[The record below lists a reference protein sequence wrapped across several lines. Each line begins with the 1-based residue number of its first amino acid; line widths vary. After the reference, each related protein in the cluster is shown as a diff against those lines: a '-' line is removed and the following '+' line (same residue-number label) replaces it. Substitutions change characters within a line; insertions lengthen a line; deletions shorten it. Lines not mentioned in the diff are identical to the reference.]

1 MMVDIQTVSIGVASA
16 SVVAG
21 VIYYAFQIRH
31 QAKMRQTD
39 LIMRVYSTLST
50 KELEEAWYK
59 VLNLEFKD
67 YDDFAKKHGSIMS
80 ETPENVAFSI
90 IAYFFDGIGVLLHK
104 KLVDIDLIDDLMS
117 ESIIVTWEKMKPIV
131 EGYRKQYGFK
141 KDLVWFENL
150 YNEIKK
156 REQEGANDG

>member
-1 MMVDIQTVSIGVASA
+1 VVDVQTVSIAIASA
-16 SVVAG
+16 GVFVAA
-21 VIYYAFQIRH
+21 IYYVLQIRH
-31 QAKMRQTD
+31 QSRMRQTD
-39 LIMRVYSTLST
+39 LIMRVYSALST

-67 YDDFAKKHGSIMS
+67 YNDFLKKYEDIMS
-80 ETPENVAFSI
+80 ETSVNVAFSI

-104 KLVDIDLIDDLMS
+104 KLVDIDLVDDLMS

-131 EGYRKQYGFK
+131 EGYRKRYGFK

>member
-1 MMVDIQTVSIGVASA
+1 MVDVQTVSIAIASA
-16 SVVAG
+16 GVFVAA
-21 VIYYAFQIRH
+21 IYYVLQIRH
-31 QAKMRQTD
+31 QSRMRQTD
-39 LIMRVYSTLST
+39 LIMRVYSALST

-67 YDDFAKKHGSIMS
+67 YNDFLKKYEDIMS
-80 ETPENVAFSI
+80 ETSVNVAFSI

-104 KLVDIDLIDDLMS
+104 KLVDIDLVDDLMS

-131 EGYRKQYGFK
+131 EGYRKRYGFK

>member
-1 MMVDIQTVSIGVASA
+1 MVDIQTVSIAIASA
-16 SVVAG
+16 GVFVAA
-21 VIYYAFQIRH
+21 IYYVLQIRH
-31 QAKMRQTD
+31 QSRMRQTD
-39 LIMRVYSTLST
+39 LIMRVYSALST

-67 YDDFAKKHGSIMS
+67 YNDFLKKYGDIMS
-80 ETPENVAFSI
+80 ETSVNVAFSI

-104 KLVDIDLIDDLMS
+104 KLVDIDLVDDLMS

-131 EGYRKQYGFK
+131 EGYRKRYGFK

-156 REQEGANDG
+156 REQKGANDG

>member
-1 MMVDIQTVSIGVASA
+1 MVDVQTVSIAIASA
-16 SVVAG
+16 GVFVAA
-21 VIYYAFQIRH
+21 IYYVLQIRH
-31 QAKMRQTD
+31 QSRMRQTD
-39 LIMRVYSTLST
+39 LIMRVYSALST

-67 YDDFAKKHGSIMS
+67 YNDFLKKYGDIMS
-80 ETPENVAFSI
+80 ETSVNVAFSI

-104 KLVDIDLIDDLMS
+104 KLVDIDLVDDLMS

-131 EGYRKQYGFK
+131 EGYRKRYGFK

>member
-1 MMVDIQTVSIGVASA
+1 MVDLQTVSIVIASA

-21 VIYYAFQIRH
+21 IVYYAFQVRH
-31 QAKMRQTD
+31 QTKLRETE

-59 VLNLEFKD
+59 VLNLQCKD
-67 YDDFAKKHGSIMS
+67 YSDFVKKYGDIMS
-80 ETPENVAFSI
+80 DNSINIAFSI
-90 IAYFFDGIGVLLHK
+90 IANFFEGIGALLHK
-104 KLVDIDLIDDLMS
+104 KLVNIDLIDDLMS

-141 KDLVWFENL
+141 KDLQWFENL
-150 YNEIKK
+150 YNEVKN
-156 REQEGANDG
+156 RQQ